1 MRQDQDQK
9 LPLGKFQEIVECQ
22 KALALLDLVG
32 VAAALAP
39 GEKPAEPA
47 IGGTVARI
55 DEDIRRA
62 VHEDDARAD
71 QKLRLVQHF
80 RIFKLAMGAHD
91 SGERVVIGNA
101 DRGQTEPACLM
112 HIILRMR
119 TAAQE
124 GEIRCDADLGIGDG
138 HRDISKSSVVIASE
152 AKQSTSPLAVPWIAS
167 SLSLLAMTNLKSAS
181 LIATRTARA
190 RTSWRGRT
198 FPPRPAARFHKG
210 RRGKSRNAGPR
221 HPRFGNN

>member
-91 SGERVVIGNA
+91 AGERVVIGNA
-101 DRGQTEPACLM
+101 DRGQTEPARLM

-138 HRDISKSSVVIASE
+138 HDYFQISIVIASE
-152 AKQSTSPLAVPWIAS
+152 AKQSTSPLVAPWIAS
-167 SLSLLAMTNLKSAS
+167 SLTLLAMTKF
-181 LIATRTARA
+181 ITRTARA

-210 RRGKSRNAGPR
+210 RRG
-221 HPRFGNN
+221 